1 MYRGH
6 DYERIGAFTQR
17 LQAEYVAAHILMRNT
32 PPDDSIIANDGQC
45 EFTQSFIIFKLP
57 LYLYTSGPPRLHSK
71 AVIFIYLNF

>member
-1 MYRGH
+1 MWLQNKQFVYRGH

-45 EFTQSFIIFKLP
+45 KCINFSFDIKNKQ
-57 LYLYTSGPPRLHSK
+57 K
-71 AVIFIYLNF
+71 AKI